1 MRRLIYL
8 LCPILWA
15 LSASS
20 TLVWAQV
27 PKPPESPQQSSVW
40 ITRINPPI
48 AVTLIP
54 GNNVR
59 FLIDVEYTLT
69 VAEGSVVLYIQG
81 AAIHIAT
88 DVKKITR
95 GSGTVS
101 FDVTV
106 NIPRTR
112 RVDVITALYTANA
125 PTTITDS
132 RVFEVARVP
141 QN

>member
-8 LCPILWA
+8 LCAILLA

-20 TLVWAQV
+20 TLAWAQT
-27 PKPPESPQQSSVW
+27 PQPPAPPQESSVW

-48 AVTLIP
+48 AVTLTP
-54 GNNVR
+54 GTNVR
-59 FLIDVEYTLT
+59 FVIDAEYTLT

-88 DVKKITR
+88 EVKEVTR

-112 RVDVITALYTANA
+112 RVDVITALYTGNA
-125 PTTITDS
+125 PTRITDS